1 MRKVIFLALSLVLL
15 LLLIPAG
22 CLVRRSSG
30 TAESVGLLREAD
42 RGGVVR
48 ILTAE
53 DNTGNGS
60 FGGLL

>member
-30 TAESVGLLREAD
+30 TEEPAGFREAEK
-42 RGGVVR
+42 GGV
-48 ILTAE
+48 ILVLKAA
-53 DNTGNGS
+53 DGAVSGS
-60 FGGLL
+60 GGGLL